1 MGNILIG
8 AAIGIFVGA
17 FAAEIIHRKRPDAFK
32 EIGEG
37 FSKVGG
43 AVAKAFKDGYS
54 GISETIED
62 ATAPSNGS

>member
-17 FAAEIIHRKRPDAFK
+17 FAAEIIHRKNPNAFK
-32 EIGEG
+32 GLGDG
-37 FSKVGG
+37 FSKVGN

-62 ATAPSNGS
+62 AKVPSAS

>member
-17 FAAEIIHRKRPDAFK
+17 FAAELIHRKNPNALR
-32 EIGEG
+32 GLGGG
-37 FSKVGG
+37 FSKVGN

-54 GISETIED
+54 GISETLED
-62 ATAPSNGS
+62 ATAPSAS